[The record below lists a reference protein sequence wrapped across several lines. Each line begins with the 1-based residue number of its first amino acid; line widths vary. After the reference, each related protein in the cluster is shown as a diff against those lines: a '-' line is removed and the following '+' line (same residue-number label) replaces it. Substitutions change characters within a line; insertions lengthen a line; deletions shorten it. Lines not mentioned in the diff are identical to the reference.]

1 MNFAGFNALVL
12 DGAPALLARAIGR
25 ADPLRTT
32 TRRLGVDPRRS
43 TAQRIGPSGF
53 RSTSARLGV
62 DPRRSTSQRIDLS

>member
-1 MNFAGFNALVL
+1 MNFSTIGALVL
-12 DGAPALLARAIGR
+12 NGAPALRARAIGR

-32 TRRLGVDPRRS
+32 TRRIGVDPRRS

-53 RSTSARLGV
+53 RSTSMRLGV